1 MKKILKLLILP
12 LCLLSS
18 CNNTKKPTTINEEIE
33 NTTNLKVGT
42 KLYNVLDK
50 EKYNPEPSEYNNFQL
65 IDDYAYI
72 LEDNI
77 NILLFLDYDYSDNNP
92 IITEV
97 RCYNKKTFPKKIF
110 YISVERMWILLN

>member
-50 EKYNPEPSEYNNFQL
+50 EKCP
-65 IDDYAYI
+65 
-72 LEDNI
+72 
-77 NILLFLDYDYSDNNP
+77 
-92 IITEV
+92 
-97 RCYNKKTFPKKIF
+97 
-110 YISVERMWILLN
+110 